1 MPSTT
6 LAANSSRQHSIS
18 TFSANGSPTCTA
30 GRLLGPVDSNVS
42 EARTDTPPMP
52 SPPVLA
58 PNRITRLPAPVAL
71 ARWMSSCLIDPT
83 HRALTSGLPW

>member
-1 MPSTT
+1 M
-6 LAANSSRQHSIS
+6 S

-30 GRLLGPVDSNVS
+30 GRLVGPPSSKVS

-58 PNRITRLPAPVAL
+58 PKRTTLLPTPEAL
-71 ARWMSSCLIDPT
+71 ARWMSSMRMAPT
-83 HRALTSGLPW
+83 QSALTSGLPW